1 MKFLKNIGFFLTT
14 ITLLSSCE
22 EVIELELGNTQN
34 NIVIE
39 GNINNLPGPYYVK
52 LTRTVNV
59 NQPSVF
65 PVIENAQV
73 IISDNVGQSESLIY
87 VGDGVYQTQNL
98 QGIEGRTYSL
108 EVNVDGA
115 TYMAQSTMPTLVKLD
130 SLKIQKF
137 AFAGIETNSI
147 LPVFTDPKGLRNYYK
162 FVLKVD
168 GVQDNSF
175 DVEND
180 NITDGSVNQ
189 RPVQTQTLEI
199 LSGSVVEVEM
209 RSIDAA
215 TYLYYYTLNQTTDGG
230 PGGGTTPSNPPNGIS
245 GGALGL
251 FSAYTSQRKTIEIP

>member
-1 MKFLKNIGFFLTT
+1 MKFLKNIGFFLIT

-22 EVIELELGNTQN
+22 EIIELELGNTQN

-39 GNINNLPGPYYVK
+39 GNISNLPGPYYVK

-59 NQPSVF
+59 NQPSIF

-73 IISDNVGQSESLIY
+73 IISDNEGQSELLTY
-87 VGDGVYQTQNL
+87 VSDGVYQTQNL
-98 QGIEGRTYSL
+98 QGIEGRTYNL

-115 TYMAQSTMPTLVKLD
+115 TYTSQSTMPSLVKLD
-130 SLKIQKF
+130 SLMIQKLV
-137 AFAGIETNSI
+137 FAGVENTSI

-175 DVEND
+175 DVDND
-180 NITDGSVNQ
+180 NITDGSVNE
-189 RPVQTQTLEI
+189 RPVQTQSLEI
-199 LSGSVVEVEM
+199 LPGNIVDVEM

-215 TYLYYYTLNQTTDGG
+215 TYLYYYTLNQTIDGG

-251 FSAYTSQRKTIEIP
+251 FSAYTSQTKTIEIP